1 MLLVDFNQVVI
12 SSVFANLGNHTNAP
26 IEIDMLRHMILNN
39 LRSYKQKFG
48 EQYGKIVIAA
58 DGRRSWRKDVF
69 PYYKGT
75 RQKQRQSSEIDWV
88 ALFNMLSTIRDE
100 LKDVFPYEVVHV
112 EAAEA
117 DDIIATLVEDHGN
130 TSEKILIL
138 SDDKDHIQL
147 QKYLNVKQY
156 APIKKKW
163 LSSNDPEMFLRE
175 HILTGDRVD
184 AIPNFLSKD
193 DVFLVPGA
201 RQKKLMS
208 KKLDEW
214 KQYKDPAEFCDE
226 EMLRGY
232 RRNEQ
237 LISYDK
243 IPADLKDQIRE
254 AYKAQHGKDRSKLF
268 NYFIQHQLKHL
279 MSDVGSF

>member
-117 DDIIATLVEDHGN
+117 DDIIATLVEDHG
-130 TSEKILIL
+130 T
-138 SDDKDHIQL
+138 
-147 QKYLNVKQY
+147 
-156 APIKKKW
+156 
-163 LSSNDPEMFLRE
+163 
-175 HILTGDRVD
+175 
-184 AIPNFLSKD
+184 
-193 DVFLVPGA
+193 
-201 RQKKLMS
+201 
-208 KKLDEW
+208 
-214 KQYKDPAEFCDE
+214 
-226 EMLRGY
+226 
-232 RRNEQ
+232 RNE
-237 LISYDK
+237 K
-243 IPADLKDQIRE
+243 KDIR
-254 AYKAQHGKDRSKLF
+254 G
-268 NYFIQHQLKHL
+268 
-279 MSDVGSF
+279 